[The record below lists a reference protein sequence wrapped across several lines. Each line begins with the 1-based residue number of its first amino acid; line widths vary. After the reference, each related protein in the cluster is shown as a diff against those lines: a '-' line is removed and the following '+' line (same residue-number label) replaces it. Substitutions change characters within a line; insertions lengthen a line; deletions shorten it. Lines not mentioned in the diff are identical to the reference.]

1 MAHFVI
7 IYLHENNKC
16 AAFNRNFVLFCLIF
30 CESQTSLHIVKL
42 KLDLLQKPTVGLKL
56 IVAKY

>member
-1 MAHFVI
+1 MKITNVLLSTEI
-7 IYLHENNKC
+7 LSY
-16 AAFNRNFVLFCLIF
+16 FVLFF